1 MTKQEKKE
9 KVRLWKESQRRDC
22 LLTKEEAASLF
33 EFLEE
38 GLDKSGCDHTLR
50 STRLWLEKNISEEM
64 AESVIREIA
73 AMGGHCDCEV
83 LMNCYEDYFD

>member
-1 MTKQEKKE
+1 MTKQKKKE
-9 KVRLWKESQRRDC
+9 KVRLWKESQRSDC
-22 LLTKEEAASLF
+22 LLTKEEAASLL

-38 GLDKSGCDHTLR
+38 QMDKSACDHTLR

-64 AESVIREIA
+64 TESVIQEITT
-73 AMGGHCDCEV
+73 MGGYCDCEV